1 MNARSMICA
10 SALALAG
17 GLSVGA
23 PAHAALTLIAVG
35 GGGGG
40 DGAAGGGGGGVISES
55 GTSDGPAGG
64 AGGTGGL
71 GGAGVDGGGG
81 AGWLGNGGNGFGGNG
96 GSSAPDFAGGV
107 GFGGIGNGGFGGGG
121 GSGFLGGGGGGGY
134 SGGGGGAGAGGG
146 GGGSYLNPALRDTI
160 ETPDFN
166 GVPGSSASNGY
177 VIVGLTVFSYTG
189 AVVEYTIPTTGFYYV
204 AAVGAQ
210 GGSIFGRGGYGAG
223 VGGSVL
229 LDAGTELDIVVGGAG
244 MANIR
249 QHLKWRRRGRQLCLG
264 SHRHSR
270 PARSRAVDLGDDGGR
285 LRRAR
290 LCGLAGPAADR
301 SLLNQRGPRK
311 GERALS
317 TRCSASGAVAAK
329 GVDGQDA
336 GWRCS
341 SVARRFTALC
351 FWVEAPSHK
360 YHK

>member
-40 DGAAGGGGGGVISES
+40 AGGGGGGGGGVISES
-55 GTSDGPAGG
+55 GMSGGPSGG

-81 AGWLGNGGNGFGGNG
+81 AGWLGDGGNGFGGLG
-96 GSSAPDFAGGV
+96 GLSAPTFAGGA
-107 GFGGIGNGGFGGGG
+107 GFSGFGNGGFGGGG
-121 GSGFLGGGGGGGY
+121 GSGVLAGGGGGGY
-134 SGGGGGAGAGGG
+134 SGGGGGGAGAGGG

-166 GVPGSSASNGY
+166 GVAGFSASNGY
-177 VIVGLTVFSYTG
+177 VIVGLTVFNYTG

-210 GGSIFGRGGYGAG
+210 GGPGFRSGGYGAG
-223 VGGSVL
+223 VGGSVF

-244 MANIR
+244 MNNFI
-249 QHLKWRRRGRQLCLG
+249 
-264 SHRHSR
+264 
-270 PARSRAVDLGDDGGR
+270 
-285 LRRAR
+285 
-290 LCGLAGPAADR
+290 
-301 SLLNQRGPRK
+301 N
-311 GERALS
+311 
-317 TRCSASGAVAAK
+317 
-329 GVDGQDA
+329 
-336 GWRCS
+336 
-341 SVARRFTALC
+341 
-351 FWVEAPSHK
+351 
-360 YHK
+360 YI